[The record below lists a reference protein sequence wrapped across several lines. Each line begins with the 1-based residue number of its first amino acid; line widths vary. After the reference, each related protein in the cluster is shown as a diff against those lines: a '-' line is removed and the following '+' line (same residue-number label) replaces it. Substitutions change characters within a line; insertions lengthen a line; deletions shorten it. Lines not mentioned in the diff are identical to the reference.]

1 MADEE
6 RGAGRDRIGVHRIRN
21 CWALRREGLKGLWV
35 DAEVAAGDSPALVLT
50 GSRRG
55 RAEIPLTDIRRIRA
69 SIDEGKFRWLDSF
82 RCLIWCDDGRKFV
95 LVPKSLGNVGYRDL
109 ILEIARGMKRVGRF
123 DRVERGQQ
131 VWEAALY
138 SVLMVAM
145 ALLIAYA
152 AYDSLKTYGS
162 ARTGDIVFACIT
174 GGFSLLLLVGSVA
187 IWGDKKRPRPVRG
200 LKDLRGVLP

>member
-35 DAEVAAGDSPALVLT
+35 DAEIATGEAAALVLT

-55 RAEIPLTDIRRIRA
+55 RAEIPLADVRCIRA

-95 LVPKSLGNVGYRDL
+95 LLPTSFGKIIYREL
-109 ILEIARGMKRVGRF
+109 ILELARAMKRVGRF
-123 DRVERGQQ
+123 DRVERGLQ
-131 VWEAALY
+131 VWETAFY

-145 ALLIAYA
+145 AILIAYG

-162 ARTGDIVFACIT
+162 ARTGDIVFGCIT

-187 IWGDKKRPRPVRG
+187 IWGDKKRPRPVRSF
-200 LKDLRGVLP
+200 KDLRGVLP